1 MATPR
6 RRSLYSAAPAAASR
20 GAPSRGGSTAS
31 PLFATAA
38 SNVAS
43 TASVQPGDGHDGTRP
58 DSDAPPRS
66 PAGTRGPR
74 VAPALAA
81 RWALLALLMTAMAV
95 YLLAPWR
102 KWVPQHITQQ
112 MFEGAVLETL
122 EKHPTPSPAAK
133 AYASVIPSVVR
144 VIGVQDDEDDDD
156 KLPDSKEVRPPNKRN
171 VLPGPPA
178 PDADKD
184 ARPKPRAEG
193 RDKPKA
199 DKGGK
204 DDKGKPDDDDHTV
217 GTGVV
222 IIDNGTILTNMH
234 VVLGAKKVKV
244 EFSDGLVSDAD
255 VTGVRAEHD
264 LAVLRAKRI
273 PDDLQAATMRSTAD
287 LKPGDRVTAIGFP
300 FGIGPSVSHGVVSG
314 LKRDFRSPK
323 GDKVLSNLIQFDA
336 AANPGNS
343 GGPLITDDGA
353 VVGIVTAIYNPG
365 QGRFFVGLGFAVP
378 IENAASA
385 AGLPPF

>member
-1 MATPR
+1 MATPPR
-6 RRSLYSAAPAAASR
+6 RQALYASRTPRSSAPPAAGAGRASSAAARLRSTPPA
-20 GAPSRGGSTAS
+20 PQPDTQ
-31 PLFATAA
+31 PTAA
-38 SNVAS
+38 HPARRTR
-43 TASVQPGDGHDGTRP
+43 TAMS
-58 DSDAPPRS
+58 
-66 PAGTRGPR
+66 
-74 VAPALAA
+74 PALAV
-81 RWALLALLMTAMAV
+81 RWLLLSLLLATMAT
-95 YLLAPWR
+95 YLLLPWR
-102 KWVPQHITQQ
+102 QWLPQRLTQ
-112 MFEGAVLETL
+112 EVLDGAVLHTL
-122 EKHPTPSPAAK
+122 EKHPTPAPAAK
-133 AYASVIPSVVR
+133 AYAAVMPSVVR
-144 VIGVQDDEDDDD
+144 VIGVQDDDDG
-156 KLPDSKEVRPPNKRN
+156 KLPDSKEVRPPNKRSL
-171 VLPGPPA
+171 LPGPPSPEQEERA
-178 PDADKD
+178 KERAAEKDKPRSKDADK
-184 ARPKPRAEG
+184 P
-193 RDKPKA
+193 
-199 DKGGK
+199 
-204 DDKGKPDDDDHTV
+204 GKPEDRDDDNTV

-234 VVLGAKKVKV
+234 VVLGAKQVKV
-244 EFSDGLVSDAD
+244 EFADGLVSDAE
-255 VTGVRAEHD
+255 VTGVRPEHD

-273 PDDLQAATMRSTAD
+273 PDDLQAATMRSTSD

-378 IENAASA
+378 IENAAQA